1 MKELLAIRHREIV
14 PRLARATFGQA
25 QAADNGLL
33 TASWRMGDGT
43 TLGLLA
49 NLSANEIAHPQGE
62 TIGRPIWGG
71 KTGELIASWS
81 VFWRLEAP

>member
-1 MKELLAIRHREIV
+1 
-14 PRLARATFGQA
+14 
-25 QAADNGLL
+25 
-33 TASWRMGDGT
+33 MGDGT